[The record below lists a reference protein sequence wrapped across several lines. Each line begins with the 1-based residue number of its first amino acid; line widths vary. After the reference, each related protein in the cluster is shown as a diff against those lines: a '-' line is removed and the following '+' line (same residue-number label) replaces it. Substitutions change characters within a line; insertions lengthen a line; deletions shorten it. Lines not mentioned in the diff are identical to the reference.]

1 MSTLSP
7 LRHSFGP
14 SIRTCW
20 LLFAAVLLSGGCSG
34 LSGGMKLRPEVKI
47 PERSAVIFFADGLE
61 RARLDELLAAGEL
74 PNIDALFVKGG
85 TRIERVVVALPSV
98 TYANTVTLL
107 TGEHPSVHGVVG
119 NHWFD
124 PKTLEYRNYT
134 TPATYLSVNDD
145 ITQPTIFERL
155 DDELTANIKCPT
167 HRGVDEEFLN
177 PISTGLQWV
186 AGDLEGSDRSTA
198 DRLRSIVE
206 ESNKLRQWPDL
217 TLLYFPGVD
226 ETAHRYGSDTAR
238 YRSALRNLDA
248 QIGRTVELLR
258 ANGVHGQTNY
268 VLVTDHSHRHAPPE
282 HRIDLIAD
290 YVRAFGARPWMRE
303 TRGWNTQPRRAAA
316 LRDQEVVATIA
327 SRAVVFHVKHGS
339 SWEAGWSAGIV
350 PGSPAEAKVG
360 EIAEFLRNSP
370 AIGVVCARG
379 ASENEIQVSR
389 RIGGSTQSATI
400 LRIPSEPVKYEYRVD
415 DGVDPL
421 GYLGSS
427 PLREFAQSGPQP
439 ADGWLRATILSD
451 YPDLVPQMAEMFRQP
466 RGGDVIGFAADDWL
480 LYRTNASG
488 HGSVLSSDCVVSY
501 FFAGPG
507 VIAGGSVPFA
517 RSTCLTP
524 TVLELL
530 GVVPPAMTGP
540 LGGVSLK
547 DALMRFSP

>member
-1 MSTLSP
+1 MQLCP
-7 LRHSFGP
+7 
-14 SIRTCW
+14 
-20 LLFAAVLLSGGCSG
+20 LLFAATLLSGGCSVF
-34 LSGGMKLRPEVKI
+34 SGGMKLRPDVKI
-47 PERSAVIFFADGLE
+47 PERSAVVFFADGLE

-74 PNIDALFVKGG
+74 PHIDALFAKGG

-124 PKTLEYRNYT
+124 PTTLEYRSYT
-134 TPATYLSVNDD
+134 SPATYLSVNDD
-145 ITQPTIFERL
+145 FTPPTIFERL

-167 HRGVDEEFLN
+167 HRGADEEFLN

-186 AGDLEGSDRSTA
+186 FGDLEGSDRSTV

-206 ESNKLRQWPDL
+206 ESNKLDRWPE
-217 TLLYFPGVD
+217 LLWMYFPGVD

-248 QIGRTVELLR
+248 QIGRTVAVLR
-258 ANGVHGQTNY
+258 GNQLHERTTY

-290 YVRAFGARPWMRE
+290 YEREFGRPPWMRE
-303 TRGWNTQPRRAAA
+303 TRGWATRERRAAA
-316 LRDQEVVATIA
+316 LMGDDVVATIA

-339 SWEAGWSAGIV
+339 SWEAGWSPAIV
-350 PGSPAEAKVG
+350 PGSPAAAKVG
-360 EIAEFLRNSP
+360 QIAEFLRSTP

-379 ASENEIQVSR
+379 ASENETRVSR
-389 RIGGSTQSATI
+389 RIGDTTQAATV
-400 LRIPSEPVKYEYRVD
+400 LRIPGEPVKYEYRVV

-421 GYLGSS
+421 GYLGSAS
-427 PLREFAQSGPQP
+427 LREFVQSGPQS
-439 ADGWLRATILSD
+439 ADAWLNATISSD
-451 YPDLVPQMAEMFRQP
+451 YPDLVPQMAELFRHP

-507 VIAGGSVPFA
+507 VTAGGSVPFA

-530 GVVPPAMTGP
+530 GVAPPAMTGP
-540 LGGVSLK
+540 LGGVSVK
-547 DALMRFSP
+547 SALMRQMP